1 MRDCILI
8 TGGAG
13 FVGSNLAVRLV
24 REGYR
29 VKVLDSLAE
38 QVHGQAG
45 WPPYLPESVEK
56 VHGDV
61 RSFGQVREAL
71 QHVDAVFHFAA
82 AVGVGQSMYKINHYI
97 DVNNRGTAVLLESLT
112 KQPVRKLIVASSMSV
127 YGEGSYRDSRGNIRW
142 PAERDSAMLRAGIFE
157 LYHDQEELA
166 PIPTPENKPLSP
178 SSIYAL
184 SKFDQ
189 ERMSLMIGVAY
200 GIPTTALR
208 FFNIYGPCQSLSNP
222 YTGVLA
228 IFASRLLNGRE
239 PLIFEDGRQ
248 RRDFVS
254 VHDVCEAC
262 LLALESDHADGEV
275 FNIGSGNNYSIAE
288 IAARMA
294 DLLACPDLP
303 PQITGDY
310 RVGDIR
316 HCFADIGK
324 ASDLL
329 GYRPR
334 VSLAD
339 GLEELA
345 QWLQSQQAVDRVEIM
360 RRELASRGLSL

>member
-1 MRDCILI
+1 MNDRILI

-13 FVGSNLAVRLV
+13 FLGSHLAARLL

-29 VKVLDSLAE
+29 VKVLDSLTE
-38 QVHGQAG
+38 QVHGRSS
-45 WPPYLPESVEK
+45 WPPYLPDSVER

-71 QHVDAVFHFAA
+71 QGVDAVFHFAA
-82 AVGVGQSMYKINHYI
+82 AVGVGQSMYKINHYT

-112 KQPVRKLIVASSMSV
+112 KQPVKKLIVASSMSV
-127 YGEGSYRDSRGNIRW
+127 YGEGCYRDGQGGVHC
-142 PAERDSAMLRAGIFE
+142 PAERDGDMLRAGLWE
-157 LYHDQEELA
+157 LYHGQEELE
-166 PIPTPENKPLSP
+166 PMPTPESKEPSP

-184 SKFDQ
+184 SKLDQ
-189 ERMSLMIGVAY
+189 ERMCLMIGGAY
-200 GIPTTALR
+200 SIPTAALR
-208 FFNIYGPCQSLSNP
+208 FFNIYGPYQSLSNP

-228 IFASRLLNGRE
+228 IFSSRLLNGR
-239 PLIFEDGRQ
+239 PPVIFEDGRQ

-262 LLALESDHADGEV
+262 LLALENDRADGEV
-275 FNIGSGNNYSIAE
+275 FNIGSGKNYTIRE
-288 IAARMA
+288 IAAKIA
-294 DLLACPDLP
+294 EVLACPELA
-303 PQITGDY
+303 PQITGEH
-310 RVGDIR
+310 RVGDVR
-316 HCFADIGK
+316 HCFADIRK
-324 ASDLL
+324 AQELL

-334 VSLAD
+334 VDLTD

-345 QWLQSQQAVDRVEIM
+345 QWLQHQEAVDRVEVM

>member
-1 MRDCILI
+1 MSDCILI

-13 FVGSNLAVRLV
+13 FIGSHLAVRLV

-29 VKVLDSLAE
+29 VKVIDSLAE
-38 QVHGQAG
+38 QVHGQTG

-56 VHGDV
+56 VHGDI
-61 RSFGQVREAL
+61 RNFGQVREAL
-71 QHVDAVFHFAA
+71 QGVDAVFHFAA
-82 AVGVGQSMYKINHYI
+82 AVGVGQSMYKINHYT

-112 KQPVRKLIVASSMSV
+112 KQPVKKLIIASSMSV
-127 YGEGSYRDSRGNIRW
+127 YGEGCYRDSRGNIRC
-142 PAERDSAMLRAGIFE
+142 PAERNSDMLRAGLFE
-157 LYHDQEELA
+157 LYHDQEELQ
-166 PIPTPENKPLSP
+166 PMPTPENKALSP

-189 ERMSLMIGVAY
+189 ERMGLMIGAAY
-200 GIPTTALR
+200 AIPTTALR
-208 FFNIYGPCQSLSNP
+208 FFNIYGPYQSLSNP

-228 IFASRLLNGRE
+228 IFSSRLLNGRP

-262 LLALESDHADGEV
+262 LLALESDQSDGEV

-288 IAARMA
+288 IAAKVA
-294 DLLACPDLP
+294 DVLACPDVP
-303 PQITGDY
+303 PQITGEY
-310 RVGDIR
+310 RVGDVR

-324 ASDLL
+324 ARDLL

-360 RRELASRGLSL
+360 RRELSSRGLSL